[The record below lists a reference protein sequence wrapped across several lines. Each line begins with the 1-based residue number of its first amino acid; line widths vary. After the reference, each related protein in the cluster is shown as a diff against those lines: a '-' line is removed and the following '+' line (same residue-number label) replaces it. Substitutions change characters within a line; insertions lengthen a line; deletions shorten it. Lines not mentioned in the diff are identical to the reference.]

1 MATLSTDAA
10 NADTRARPPRLLLK
24 SFADFQMNGIGPDVI
39 AGVTLAAVAIPEQMA
54 TARLGNLPPQIGFFA
69 FIAATL
75 AFVVFGSSRQV
86 STGADSTITPIFAG
100 GLALLAMSGS
110 LHYAALAAGLAL
122 MVGMMVVAAG
132 LLRMGWVGNL
142 LSVPVTTG
150 FLAGISVHI
159 IVSQLP
165 AALGLEPMHGG
176 TVSRIV
182 ALTGLM
188 SQTNL
193 YALAIAAGVVA
204 IITVGHKISAR
215 VPGPLIAVALA
226 VVVVRLLGLDQ
237 HGVKLLGAVSGGLPR
252 PALPAITPNDAMQLL
267 PLAFLVGLVVLVQ
280 GAATARSFPPDGGAP
295 DVNGDFIGL
304 GVGNMLSGLLGAFPV
319 NASPPRSAI
328 VAESGGRSQ
337 LSGLTAVA
345 ITLILL
351 VAGTAILGLI
361 PEAAL
366 SGVLLFVAFR
376 IVRVA
381 QIRSILKESPLEA
394 LLILATAAA
403 IIVLPIQNGVALG
416 VALSLLQGVWSG
428 ARARVLSLSRIPG
441 TTIWW
446 AQSTFGA
453 RAGDTLPGV
462 VVAGFHAPLTFLNAD
477 GFASQFL
484 ALVNPAGGGVKLAI
498 LEAAGMIDIDFTAGE
513 ALEGV
518 INTCRAA
525 GVTFALARL
534 ESPAAQA
541 ASERL
546 GLRAL
551 IGEDHIFESVDAAI
565 RALAAPAAA

>member
-1 MATLSTDAA
+1 MATVSTDAD
-10 NADTRARPPRLLLK
+10 DTVTRPPRRPFLLK
-24 SFADFQMNGIGPDVI
+24 SFAGFQISGVGADLI

-75 AFVVFGSSRQV
+75 AFAVFGSSRQV

-110 LHYAALAAGLAL
+110 PHYGALASGLAL
-122 MVGMMVVAAG
+122 MVGVMVVAAG
-132 LLRMGWVGNL
+132 IFRMGWVGNL

-150 FLAGISVHI
+150 FLAGIAVHI

-165 AALGLEPMHGG
+165 AALGLAPMHGG
-176 TVSRIV
+176 TVSRII
-182 ALTGLM
+182 ALAGLM
-188 SQTNL
+188 SRTNV

-204 IITVGHKISAR
+204 IITVGHTISAR

-226 VVVVRLLGLDQ
+226 ILVVRLLHLDE
-237 HGVKLLGAVSGGLPR
+237 HGVKLLGAVSGGLPH
-252 PALPAITPNDAMQLL
+252 PALPAITLNDVTQLA
-267 PLAFLVGLVVLVQ
+267 PLAFLVGLVVMVQ
-280 GAATARSFPPDGGAP
+280 GAATARSFPPEGREP

-304 GVGNMLSGLLGAFPV
+304 GVGNVLSGLVGAFPI

-351 VAGTAILGLI
+351 VAGTAVLGLI

-381 QIRSILKESPLEA
+381 QIRAVLKESPLEA
-394 LLILATAAA
+394 LLILATAAG

-428 ARARVLSLSRIPG
+428 ARAHVLSLTRIPG
-441 TTIWW
+441 ATVWW
-446 AQSTFGA
+446 ARPTFGDD
-453 RAGDTLPGV
+453 AGETVPGV
-462 VVAGFHAPLTFLNAD
+462 VVAGFHAPLSFLNAD
-477 GFASQFL
+477 SFASQFL
-484 ALVNPAGGGVKLAI
+484 ALVNPAHGGVKLAV
-498 LEAAGMIDIDFTAGE
+498 LEAAGMIDIDFTGSQ

-518 INTCRAA
+518 IKTCRAA
-525 GVTFALARL
+525 GVVFALARL
-534 ESPAAQA
+534 ESPQAQA
-541 ASERL
+541 ATARL

-565 RALAAPAAA
+565 KALAPAAP

>member
-1 MATLSTDAA
+1 MATASSEKTDVRTGAKF
-10 NADTRARPPRLLLK
+10 RLPLLK
-24 SFADFQMNGIGPDVI
+24 SFAGFEISGIGPDVI

-86 STGADSTITPIFAG
+86 SAGADSTITPIFAG
-100 GLALLAMSGS
+100 GLAVLATSGS
-110 LHYAALAAGLAL
+110 PHYAALAAGLAI
-122 MVGMMVVAAG
+122 MVGVMVVAG
-132 LLRMGWVGNL
+132 GVFRMGWVGNL

-150 FLAGISVHI
+150 FLAGIAVHI
-159 IVSQLP
+159 IVSQIP
-165 AALGLEPMHGG
+165 AALGLEPVHGT
-176 TVSRIV
+176 TVNRMIALAGLISR
-182 ALTGLM
+182 
-188 SQTNL
+188 TNL
-193 YALAIAAGVVA
+193 FALAIAAGVVA
-204 IITVGHKISAR
+204 IITLGHKISAR
-215 VPGPLIAVALA
+215 IPGPLIAVALA
-226 VVVVRLLGLDQ
+226 MVVVRLLHLDD

-252 PALPAITPNDAMQLL
+252 PALPAITLNDAAQLA
-267 PLAFLVGLVVLVQ
+267 PLAFLVGLVVMVQ
-280 GAATARSFPPDGGAP
+280 GAATARSFPPVGGAP

-304 GVGNMLSGLLGAFPV
+304 GVGNVLSGLLGAFPV

-337 LSGLTAVA
+337 LSGLTAVV

-351 VAGTAILGLI
+351 VAGTAVLGLI

-381 QIRSILKESPLEA
+381 QIRSILRESPLEA
-394 LLILATAAA
+394 LLIAATAAG
-403 IIVLPIQNGVALG
+403 IIILPIQNGVALG

-428 ARARVLSLSRIPG
+428 ARAHVLSLTRIPG

-446 AQSTFGA
+446 AQSPLA
-453 RAGDTLPGV
+453 DHAGDTLPGV
-462 VVAGFHAPLTFLNAD
+462 VVAGFHAPLSFLNAD
-477 GFASQFL
+477 SFARQFL
-484 ALVNPAGGGVKLAI
+484 RLVNPAGGRAKLAV
-498 LEAAGMIDIDFTAGE
+498 LEAAGMIDIDFTGGQ

-518 INTCRAA
+518 IKTCRAA
-525 GVTFALARL
+525 GVVFALARL
-534 ESPAAQA
+534 ESPQAQA
-541 ASERL
+541 ATVRL

-565 RALAAPAAA
+565 KALARAAA